1 MAGFRERDMRVEREL
16 ARFMDDY
23 LYKDGRFSR
32 ADRTD
37 SIEAQM
43 SGSDIILSIPSLGLS
58 NIVVDEKGM
67 TQYMD
72 NPLPTFSLELSFMNY
87 GREITGWFVDDNK
100 ATQYYMFIW
109 PKAKV
114 RWNATYDDILEV
126 EYALVSK
133 EAIRNYLA
141 EKGYTKDALIAKARA
156 IRESGQDGAIDK
168 GTQDFWFFYTTKLVE
183 KPINLILRR
192 KVYQQ
197 LAILKGKIQI

>member
-23 LYKDGRFSR
+23 LYNDGRFSR
-32 ADRTD
+32 AERTD
-37 SIEAQM
+37 SIEAQLK
-43 SGSDIILSIPSLGLS
+43 GSDIILSIPSLGIS
-58 NIVVDEKGM
+58 NIIVDEKGM

-87 GREITGWFVDDNK
+87 GREITGWFVDDEK
-100 ATQYYMFIW
+100 DTQYYMFIW

-156 IRESGQDGAIDK
+156 IRASGQDGAIDK
-168 GTQDFWFFYTTKLVE
+168 GTEDFWFYKTTKLVE
-183 KPINLILRR
+183 KPINLILRK
-192 KVYQQ
+192 KVYQE
-197 LAILKGKIQI
+197 LAIIKGKIQT